1 MKQGEISEGQFTS
14 AMTLTREG
22 SENIPERYILPP
34 LQRPNRTLIE
44 HPLTS
49 LPVIDL
55 SLLNDP
61 LRRSQATNE
70 IQAACNKLGFFQV
83 VNHGVPIS
91 VMQDALD
98 VAREFFHL
106 PSDEKMQFASANVH
120 EPVRE
125 KMGTYAKAVH
135 ILQKQLMGIVLENLG
150 LDANYLHED
159 IEAGSQVMAVNCY
172 PPCPEPDLAL
182 GMPPHSDYGTIT
194 ILNQN
199 QQGLEIM
206 DHDNIWHPVPFIQGA
221 LIVQLGDQVELM
233 SNGRHKSTIHRATV
247 NMKSKRLS
255 IASIHSMPIDKKV
268 GPTPQ
273 LVDEQYPAAY
283 KEGSFREFLD
293 YISANCLSETRYID
307 TLKIP

>member
-1 MKQGEISEGQFTS
+1 
-14 AMTLTREG
+14 
-22 SENIPERYILPP
+22 
-34 LQRPNRTLIE
+34 
-44 HPLTS
+44 
-49 LPVIDL
+49 
-55 SLLNDP
+55 
-61 LRRSQATNE
+61 
-70 IQAACNKLGFFQV
+70 
-83 VNHGVPIS
+83 
-91 VMQDALD
+91 
-98 VAREFFHL
+98 
-106 PSDEKMQFASANVH
+106 
-120 EPVRE
+120 
-125 KMGTYAKAVH
+125 MGTYAKAVH

-150 LDANYLHED
+150 LDANYLHDD

-206 DHDNIWHPVPFIQGA
+206 DHDNRWHPVPFIQGA
-221 LIVQLGDQVELM
+221 LIVQLGDQVELL

-247 NMKSKRLS
+247 NMKSNRLS

-293 YISANCLSETRYID
+293 YISANCLSEARYID
-307 TLKIP
+307 TLKIL